1 MQNNGFL
8 HQYIVL
14 QNVQVC
20 NFHVKDNLETRIRGD
35 ICWSDLFCSDC
46 GNSTRSWC
54 GADHQSHGAE
64 SNNDFKWTKQ
74 VMK

>member
-20 NFHVKDNLETRIRGD
+20 NFHVKDNLDLYLRGYLLVRPFLLRLWQFHEKLVR
-35 ICWSDLFCSDC
+35 C
-46 GNSTRSWC
+46 
-54 GADHQSHGAE
+54 DHQSHGAE
-64 SNNDFKWTKQ
+64 SNNDFKWAKQ